1 MKTIKYTCDNTNC
14 LNNTESIEIS
24 KWIEI
29 GSNNNSLYIRSYL
42 GNNRLK
48 FASNYS
54 DIHFCSSECLSDFLI
69 HKK

>member
-48 FASNYS
+48 FASKLFGHS
-54 DIHFCSSECLSDFLI
+54 FLQFRMLV
-69 HKK
+69 